1 MGINNILTKIHGE
14 QKKKKKI
21 SVSLFPHPHHI
32 LFYFILFYYKYFH
45 ITLVM
50 FNEGV
55 RICLVSSWSSNFIK
69 NIYK

>member
-32 LFYFILFYYKYFH
+32 LFYF
-45 ITLVM
+45 
-50 FNEGV
+50 
-55 RICLVSSWSSNFIK
+55 FI
-69 NIYK
+69 NTFTSH